1 MNPRLPHA
9 RFAVFLCG
17 CAAFLNL
24 YATQSILPAFA
35 ESFQVSARQ
44 AGWSI
49 TVTTLAVALTAP
61 FVGRLTARFEQR
73 TVIAVAALL
82 LAWLDVFSERY
93 LLAKHQRPVD
103 LDSAAHQQL
112 RALAG
117 AQHTG

>member
-1 MNPRLPHA
+1 MNPRMHHA

-49 TVTTLAVALTAP
+49 TVTTLAVAVTAP
-61 FVGRLTARFEQR
+61 FVGRLTGRFEQR

-82 LAWLDVFSERY
+82 LALPTLLTALCGQFCRATGVAFCRRDVDSRGVR
-93 LLAKHQRPVD
+93 HQRG
-103 LDSAAHQQL
+103 LY
-112 RALAG
+112 R
-117 AQHTG
+117 

>member
-1 MNPRLPHA
+1 MNPRMHHA

-49 TVTTLAVALTAP
+49 TVTTLA
-61 FVGRLTARFEQR
+61 G
-73 TVIAVAALL
+73 
-82 LAWLDVFSERY
+82 
-93 LLAKHQRPVD
+93 
-103 LDSAAHQQL
+103 
-112 RALAG
+112 
-117 AQHTG
+117 